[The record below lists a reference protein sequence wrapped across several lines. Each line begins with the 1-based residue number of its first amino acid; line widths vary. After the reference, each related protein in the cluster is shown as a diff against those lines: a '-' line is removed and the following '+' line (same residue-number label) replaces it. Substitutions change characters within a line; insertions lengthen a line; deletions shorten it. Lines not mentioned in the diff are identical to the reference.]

1 MPRLGKLIQRGV
13 FPLILISIV
22 LISACTGLSGEPEI
36 VATLP
41 PRATHPPVGD
51 VPENVDIALG
61 AQIFADKCT
70 ACHGVGGAGDG
81 ETASQLPVPPMNFT
95 DPEAVSGKTP
105 QDWFQAIYFGNQ
117 ASLMPAYG
125 VPSQISPT
133 APLNEDEIWA
143 VTMFLF
149 TLSSD
154 EPTEPITT
162 PDADVTE
169 ESTSAPI
176 EATQAPE
183 STTEVSIDSTP
194 DLEPTQDVA
203 NLEPVTTP
211 DSEATIAPEVT
222 AFADVGVITGTVT
235 NGTAGASVPPDLPVK
250 LYIYGDTNAV
260 EVGETTLNADATFIF
275 DNVSMSH
282 GEEFYVTVAYSGGF
296 FVSEVLTPDSGT
308 NTLDLPV
315 IIYDTTYDPQ
325 AIRVTNILTYANV
338 LEEGV
343 LDVVQVIEFANITDK
358 LYVQVAD
365 DVVSALMVG
374 LPEGAIFNDVT
385 GGRFT
390 LSEDGRTV
398 TDSRP
403 VFPQTAQE
411 SAHTLHFA
419 YTIPYD
425 GDVTIEQTFPYL
437 VEGELDV
444 LIQQNGLSV
453 DGEGFQSRGSKMIA
467 EGVFA
472 DFGAT
477 LSLMPQTP
485 IIFSV
490 RGTVIPE
497 ETEPTTT
504 SSSPNL
510 PIAIGLVGAGVLSI
524 ALAGFIYIKDRREA
538 QSSPNSTDFKA
549 EINNLMKQIAD
560 LDIQHKEGKIS
571 EGEYHKKRDALK
583 SRLTKLMK
591 DQKS

>member
-13 FPLILISIV
+13 FPLLFIFIA

-105 QDWFQAIYFGNQ
+105 QEWFQAIYFGNQ

-125 VPSQISPT
+125 VPSQVSAT

-149 TLSSD
+149 TLSSG
-154 EPTEPITT
+154 EPAEPIAT

-169 ESTSAPI
+169 ESEPVPT
-176 EATQAPE
+176 EATQVPEATSEASIE
-183 STTEVSIDSTP
+183 ST
-194 DLEPTQDVA
+194 LEATHDVA

-211 DSEATIAPEVT
+211 NAEATLSPEVT
-222 AFADVGVITGTVT
+222 ALADVGVITGNVT
-235 NGTAGASVPPDLPVK
+235 NGTAGASVPSDLPVS
-250 LYIYGDTNAV
+250 LYMYGDTNAIQI
-260 EVGETTLNADATFIF
+260 GETTLSADATFQF
-275 DNVSMSH
+275 DDVPMSH

-358 LYVQVAD
+358 LYVQVKD

-411 SAHTLHFA
+411 TAHTLHFA

-437 VEGELDV
+437 VEAELDV

-467 EGVFA
+467 EGVFS

-485 IIFSV
+485 IVFSV

-504 SSSPNL
+504 SSPNL
-510 PIAIGLVGAGVLSI
+510 PVAIGLVGAGVLSI

-538 QSSPNSTDFKA
+538 QSNPDSSDAKA

-571 EGEYHKKRDALK
+571 EGEYRKKRDVLK